1 MKIKLKK
8 NYRAF
13 GKVNKAGESLEIR
26 DEKIL
31 EFLKENGFIETKK
44 KKKKKSDEDITE
56 IIDLIN

>member
-1 MKIKLKK
+1 MEIKLKK

-26 DEKIL
+26 DKKTL
-31 EFLKENGFIETKK
+31 EFLKENGYIETKK
-44 KKKKKSDEDITE
+44 KKKKKSDENIIE

>member
-8 NYRAF
+8 
-13 GKVNKAGESLEIR
+13 
-26 DEKIL
+26 
-31 EFLKENGFIETKK
+31 NGFIETKK

>member
-1 MKIKLKK
+1 MEIKLKK

-13 GKVNKAGESLEIR
+13 GKVNKDGESLEIR
-26 DEKIL
+26 DKKTL
-31 EFLKENGFIETKK
+31 EFLKENGYIETKK

>member
-26 DEKIL
+26 D
-31 EFLKENGFIETKK
+31 
-44 KKKKKSDEDITE
+44 DI
-56 IIDLIN
+56 IN

>member
-31 EFLKENGFIETKK
+31 EFLKQNGFIET
-44 KKKKKSDEDITE
+44 KKKKSDEDITE